1 MKRLLAASSPRC
13 RNLLCF
19 GTWSAPIIVILAS
32 MRFLLD
38 VLSRGIDWVIELFS
52 HSDKLWEQPSWF
64 C

>member
-13 RNLLCF
+13 RNLRCF
-19 GTWSAPIIVILAS
+19 GTWSVLIILTLAAVP
-32 MRFLLD
+32 FLLD
-38 VLSRGIDWVIELFS
+38 VLSRGIDWMIELFP